1 MARPTDSRQR
11 ALGEAVRRI
20 RKERGLTQDA
30 LHDVSGVH
38 RNHLSAI
45 ERGAL
50 NPSYQTML
58 RVADALEVPLSKLV
72 AMSEELDKLRP

>member
-1 MARPTDSRQR
+1 MPQTTDPRQR
-11 ALGEAVRRI
+11 SLGEAVRRI
-20 RKERGLTQDA
+20 RKERGLTQEE
-30 LHDVSGVH
+30 LYHVSRVH
-38 RNHLSAI
+38 RNHISAL

-58 RVADALEVPLSKLV
+58 RITDALEISLSRLI

>member
-1 MARPTDSRQR
+1 MAQSTDSRQR

-20 RKERGLTQDA
+20 RKERGLTQEA
-30 LHDVSGVH
+30 LYHASRVH
-38 RNHLSAI
+38 RNHISAL

-58 RVADALEVPLSKLV
+58 RIADALEISLSRLV
-72 AMSEELDKLRP
+72 AMSEELEKLRP